1 MRNRAKQVKEQ
12 TKNERPERQKL
23 SRDET
28 LKRVKSFPKR
38 MEKLIATHSK
48 NEVGHPKRVKLTR
61 EEIIERME
69 SFPQRRE
76 KFIAAVRQSSDR
88 GLHS

>member
-1 MRNRAKQVKEQ
+1 MRNRAKQIKEVKV
-12 TKNERPERQKL
+12 ERPKREKL
-23 SRDET
+23 TREET

-38 MEKLIATHSK
+38 TEKLIATHST

>member
-1 MRNRAKQVKEQ
+1 MRNRAKQVKQ
-12 TKNERPERQKL
+12 TKTERPEREKVT
-23 SRDET
+23 REEA
-28 LKRVKSFPKR
+28 LKRVKDFPKR
-38 MEKLIATHSK
+38 EEKLITTHSK
-48 NEVGHPKRVKLTR
+48 NEVVHPKRVKLTP

>member
-1 MRNRAKQVKEQ
+1 MRNRAKQVKEV
-12 TKNERPERQKL
+12 KIERPKREKL
-23 SRDET
+23 TRAET

-38 MEKLIATHSK
+38 MEKLITTHSK
-48 NEVGHPKRVKLTR
+48 NRFVPPKRVKLTR

>member
-1 MRNRAKQVKEQ
+1 MRNRAKQIKQ
-12 TKNERPERQKL
+12 TKIERPEREKVT
-23 SRDET
+23 REEA
-28 LKRVKSFPKR
+28 LKHVKSFPKR
-38 MEKLIATHSK
+38 MEKLIATHS
-48 NEVGHPKRVKLTR
+48 NEVVHPKRVKLTR